1 MVSDRY
7 EDKDT
12 HLIPNHNRSPQPIFR
27 HRHPLPGILPRH
39 FSSDRSLAGT
49 PAAAC
54 ECAQTKRSELRVS
67 AAGGFG
73 PRGSKA
79 ATQAGTVAHNNTI
92 REPPILSEPSA
103 QERPPVLRRPSVRPP
118 RFRPA
123 SDRSTRSPPQQ
134 PPAAPG
140 AARAA
145 ASRRGGPQFLR
156 APQAASQPMKQ
167 PATKTPGSERPTTT
181 AGNKCRQ
188 QHPTAT
194 RSLTPPCHDQHN
206 ASPPTEKKP
215 AGLHGETGR
224 HNVLYLDCQAF
235 ERT

>member
-12 HLIPNHNRSPQPIFR
+12 HLIPNRNRSPQPIFR
-27 HRHPLPGILPRH
+27 HRHSLPGILPRH
-39 FSSDRSLAGT
+39 FSSVRAPSPFSGRLRPSHSLAPALSRGRT
-49 PAAAC
+49 HLPPATTTSSAAPPEVTHPAASRHR
-54 ECAQTKRSELRVS
+54 T
-67 AAGGFG
+67 
-73 PRGSKA
+73 
-79 ATQAGTVAHNNTI
+79 
-92 REPPILSEPSA
+92 
-103 QERPPVLRRPSVRPP
+103 
-118 RFRPA
+118 
-123 SDRSTRSPPQQ
+123 PPQQ

-167 PATKTPGSERPTTT
+167 PATKTPGSE
-181 AGNKCRQ
+181 NNNDNSRQ